1 MKKFFCILI
10 LAALSLLLS
19 CNDVGYCNVEGNV
32 YEEGSNIPIHNVYVR
47 INKYSKTNSSYPFKE
62 ATTDKN
68 GHYKIKYFKA
78 SGNSTIYID
87 IISGEHISLINKP
100 VNLKN
105 ANISAYLTPYGY
117 IRFRVKNNSA
127 KNVTVYA
134 NMDLPGNF
142 VPAMQSLANSDIT
155 FDHTQKVIL
164 NKYNKLQW
172 SYYYSNSSSPIT
184 KDSVIITNK
193 FDTLIYQIQIN

>member
-1 MKKFFCILI
+1 MKKLFCILI
-10 LAALSLLLS
+10 LAAFSFLLS
-19 CNDVGYCNVEGNV
+19 CNDAGYCNVEGNV

-47 INKYSKTNSSYPFKE
+47 INKSSKTNSSYPFKE
-62 ATTDKN
+62 ATTDEN
-68 GHYKIKYFKA
+68 GHYKIKYFKG

-117 IRFRVKNNSA
+117 VRFRVKNNST

-134 NMDLPGNF
+134 NMELQSGYLP
-142 VPAMQSLANSDIT
+142 VMQSPANSDIT
-155 FDHTQKVIL
+155 FNNTQKVII
-164 NKYNKLQW
+164 NKYGRLAW
-172 SYYYSNSSSPIT
+172 YYSYGNSYSIPIN
-184 KDSVIITNK
+184 DSVLVTNK